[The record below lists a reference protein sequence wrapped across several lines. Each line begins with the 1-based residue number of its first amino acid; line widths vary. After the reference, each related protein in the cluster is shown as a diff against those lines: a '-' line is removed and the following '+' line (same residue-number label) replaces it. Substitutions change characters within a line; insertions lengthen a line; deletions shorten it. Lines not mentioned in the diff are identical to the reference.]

1 MKKIF
6 GFLICTLLIS
16 VRVYAVDDI
25 PTDKSYT
32 FDRANVASV
41 LAEFIEDE
49 KKAEKAADKYNEL
62 SNNSENAI
70 SAVDFVD
77 VCVAGG
83 MNMKLVDG
91 SGYIKCL
98 DMFMKLIE
106 MQNLDAGGFDM
117 YCPATGNALK
127 SITDKT
133 QVGDI
138 CGGTPD
144 TYIEYG
150 YVTLKTDDK
159 NGQHKYVCT
168 CTPQSCKD
176 GYYWNKEKHQCSV
189 KDKDGYC
196 VRHILGSF
204 EYKKGKLPTDYGI
217 GTKNNAYYNDKYAQI
232 NASADAFNR
241 CVEYGANQGCRI
253 RGALASA
260 DFGNKYRVIC
270 NPEKFEIE
278 SDKKI
283 QEDKEKK
290 HKAELAENMT
300 YYEVCGKDKGKGK
313 CVDDVFTRKIIG
325 GTQASYA
332 TGNALVKE
340 YARVRLGDEITC
352 GGDSYDKN
360 IRKSGIEYFIKCRS
374 LKDLTKYYEFKFDD
388 LEESKDLTA
397 NTSVYHAVWHIIYN
411 YNIAK
416 NSYNGY
422 DTGTK
427 ANCDAVNATFKK
439 ICNGCGTEWRE
450 SGYTATMGK
459 KFCYDVININTTCKK
474 SPNDLNTAFDIDPF
488 VFCKNTHNQL
498 KNTGKLES
506 LLKQYIS
513 DKSGYNVSKIECYP
527 QTLCYSGTGCG
538 DVIDPGDDIKTCV
551 VHGDKDYTVDFV
563 FDDVNEFSKKLSEV
577 SMDAMQCVIHGHELS
592 VKLGTELNA
601 KNKGK
606 KCTGLTKELCTDLDK
621 MILNRGGSGARY
633 DDKKM
638 ACIINSAKEYSTQEF
653 WTNMGIS
660 AVVAVGSAVMVIGS
674 GGVATPLV
682 VGGVTMLIE
691 TGINGSFY
699 IVEELEAGQVGRR
712 FRKFIDAAKKCKDST
727 CAQNVIKN
735 HYNDLASVKEDYNYE
750 DAAEL
755 QKELDRLF
763 GLMEG
768 DFCWQD
774 QNENIL
780 NLDSNGK
787 CDKLVAIIHLDAEDK
802 SLQRASIGLMI
813 GGFLFDPESAMMKLA
828 SKGGKLLR
836 MLGKINNI
844 NDINYLRQKA
854 SLQFEDRLY
863 QVINENKF
871 VRWEKSRMSDAEWNI
886 LNKDLNNYGVELVDD
901 FTDSGK
907 PAKKMQ
913 KISARVDSIGEINHL
928 LSRFNKTATLRS
940 GSENIGYDYY
950 RIVINDGDDVNGILI
965 VLQSNGYHISANKA
979 GGEKFLAV
987 SKDDIFGP
995 WDNSKNNWLIYSDTV
1010 DNINNESLIFSKVY
1024 NDMPEEAIMA
1034 KLEYVYINSYVGDRI
1049 DTEAAVRALKSAGIY
1064 DEAKTI
1070 ELARDLADEA
1080 VRRIK
1085 NSNTDIIDRMK
1096 KYKLLNDEEK
1106 KRLAGDLHE
1115 IITTERRNHVGNT
1128 QLRYDF
1134 TTHWSYNSGK
1144 GTYDSPFVFKY
1155 GLKGDSIEGLIGIV
1169 FHENIH
1175 ALQTLDKSA
1184 IPKPFAEWNLS
1195 HYADK
1200 DNYGKLYYDNLIEVE
1215 AYTIQHEAA
1224 RQVMRALG
1232 M

>member
-1 MKKIF
+1 M
-6 GFLICTLLIS
+6 
-16 VRVYAVDDI
+16 
-25 PTDKSYT
+25 
-32 FDRANVASV
+32 
-41 LAEFIEDE
+41 
-49 KKAEKAADKYNEL
+49 
-62 SNNSENAI
+62 
-70 SAVDFVD
+70 
-77 VCVAGG
+77 
-83 MNMKLVDG
+83 
-91 SGYIKCL
+91 
-98 DMFMKLIE
+98 
-106 MQNLDAGGFDM
+106 
-117 YCPATGNALK
+117 
-127 SITDKT
+127 
-133 QVGDI
+133 
-138 CGGTPD
+138 
-144 TYIEYG
+144 
-150 YVTLKTDDK
+150 
-159 NGQHKYVCT
+159 
-168 CTPQSCKD
+168 
-176 GYYWNKEKHQCSV
+176 
-189 KDKDGYC
+189 
-196 VRHILGSF
+196 
-204 EYKKGKLPTDYGI
+204 
-217 GTKNNAYYNDKYAQI
+217 
-232 NASADAFNR
+232 
-241 CVEYGANQGCRI
+241 
-253 RGALASA
+253 ASA

-278 SDKKI
+278 ADKKI

-300 YYEVCGKDKGKGK
+300 YYEVCGKDKGKGI
-313 CVDDVFTRKIIG
+313 CIDNVFTRKIIG
-325 GTQASYA
+325 GTQVSYA

-397 NTSVYHAVWHIIYN
+397 NASVHHAVWHIIYN

-459 KFCYDVININTTCKK
+459 KFCYDLININTTCKK

-527 QTLCYSGTGCG
+527 QPLCYSGPGCG
-538 DVIDPGDDIKTCV
+538 GVIGLGDDIKTCV

-577 SMDAMQCVIHGHELS
+577 SMDAMQCVIGGNKISITLGFELD
-592 VKLGTELNA
+592 A

-606 KCTGLTKELCTDLDK
+606 KCTGLDDKLCKDLDK
-621 MILNRGGSGARY
+621 MIRNRGGSGADY
-633 DDKKM
+633 DTKKR
-638 ACIINSAKEYSTQEF
+638 ACILNSAEEYATQELAQ
-653 WTNMGIS
+653 NVAIG
-660 AVVAVGSAVMVIGS
+660 AVVAVGTSIFVIGS
-674 GGVATPLV
+674 GGVGAALI
-682 VGGVTMLIE
+682 VGGSMFAVDTAV
-691 TGINGSFY
+691 NGGLY
-699 IVEELEAGQVGRR
+699 IVEKLEDGQAGRR
-712 FRKFIDAAKKCKDST
+712 FTRFINAAKKCKDSK
-727 CAQNVIKN
+727 CAQKVIEDN
-735 HYNDLASVKEDYNYE
+735 YNDLNAVVDELNFE
-750 DAAEL
+750 DAAEF
-755 QKELDRLF
+755 QTELERLLD
-763 GLMEG
+763 LMDVCRMDDDGTVYMGTKDG
-768 DFCWQD
+768 DCLLAIRQ
-774 QNENIL
+774 L
-780 NLDSNGK
+780 NLASEN
-787 CDKLVAIIHLDAEDK
+787 K
-802 SLQRASIGLMI
+802 SLQYASFGLMI
-813 GGFLFDPESAMMKLA
+813 GDFAFNPASAFSKVL
-828 SKGGKLLR
+828 SKGGKIAKILSKIDNLGDLTGLNGIDFILR
-836 MLGKINNI
+836 RFGKQAHLRSGSKTIGKDYYRIMINDGDNVNEIVTTLKREGYYVSSNKADGEKFIAVSKENIFGPWENSTNNWLKYGNNVGNTMDADFVRLKNKASQNFDRYLQEFLNTGTSNGLPVSRMSRAEWEQLNVSLRNQGVELFETQMWNKKTGKYEDVMKFRKTNNI

-854 SLQFEDRLY
+854 SSNFDRYLQEFLNTGTSNGLP
-863 QVINENKF
+863 V
-871 VRWEKSRMSDAEWNI
+871 SRMSRAEWEQ
-886 LNKDLNNYGVELVDD
+886 LNVSLRNQGVEL
-901 FTDSGK
+901 FETQMWNKKTGK
-907 PAKKMQ
+907 YEDVMKF
-913 KISARVDSIGEINHL
+913 R
-928 LSRFNKTATLRS
+928 KTN
-940 GSENIGYDYY
+940 NI
-950 RIVINDGDDVNGILI
+950 
-965 VLQSNGYHISANKA
+965 
-979 GGEKFLAV
+979 V
-987 SKDDIFGP
+987 S
-995 WDNSKNNWLIYSDTV
+995 

-1034 KLEYVYINSYVGDRI
+1034 KLKYVYTNSYVGDRI

-1080 VRRIK
+1080 IRRIK

-1169 FHENIH
+1169 FHENTH
-1175 ALQTLDKSA
+1175 ALQRLGKSA

-1215 AYTIQHEAA
+1215 AYTIHHEAA
-1224 RQVMRALG
+1224 RQVMKALG
-1232 M
+1232 L